1 MFRISAA
8 WSIGLAAAALWP
20 AAAAAKDKS
29 EDEWSFR
36 AASYVFMS
44 DIDGEQSFP
53 AAQDIHVD
61 FSELLKKTDF
71 SFMGSL
77 EGRYKKVGAFADVI
91 YLDLGHRRNDTDRLL
106 TGLGPGVPLPPGI
119 TADVKLDVKSWIV
132 TMGAM
137 YSPVRSDSGNL
148 DLFVG
153 ARMTRT
159 KARIDYA
166 FSDPFGP
173 FTGPLQAGT
182 IGDTTEDWDGIVGAK
197 GRVNFG
203 RNKEWFAVGYGD
215 IGTGDSKRTWQLFVG
230 AGRRFGR
237 FDTLI
242 GWRKIGY
249 RYGSDSP
256 IQGMSYSGPLVGAS
270 VSF

>member
-1 MFRISAA
+1 VFRIRAA
-8 WSIGLAAAALWP
+8 WSAIALVLVAWP
-20 AAAAAKDKS
+20 AAAAAQDKNGS
-29 EDEWSFR
+29 DWSFR

-53 AAQDIHVD
+53 APQDIHVD
-61 FSELLKKTDF
+61 FFDLLKKTDF
-71 SFMGSL
+71 SFMGSF
-77 EGRYKKVGAFADVI
+77 EGRYQKVGAFADVI
-91 YLDLGHRRNDTDRLL
+91 YLDLGHKRNDTDRLL
-106 TGLGPGVPLPPGI
+106 TGVGPGVPLPPGI

-137 YSPVRSDSGNL
+137 YSPVRTDSGNL
-148 DLFVG
+148 DIFAG

-159 KARIDYA
+159 KARIDYS

-182 IGDTTEDWDGIVGAK
+182 TGDTTEDWDGIVGTK

-215 IGTGDSKRTWQLFVG
+215 IGTGNSKRTWQLFVG

-237 FDTLI
+237 FDALI
-242 GWRKIGY
+242 GWRKIAY
-249 RYGSDSP
+249 RYKSDSA
-256 IQGMSYSGPLVGAS
+256 IEGMSYSGPLIGTS
-270 VSF
+270 LSF